1 MSTLF
6 SLHVCGSSHC
16 DVPLCHTVR
25 NTLSL
30 TQDAYQSWSPKS
42 SWIKYTRDSFILAS
56 RTKHHSS
63 KKVNNQTLC
72 LLKTSKDRLVI
83 VWHQAHRLRGRSWCW
98 PTSSQWKVALCSLGG
113 WVSVVSR
120 LCVLDRTKLMTMQR
134 KNLKFWPHPQHAV
147 AQSHWTRAAV
157 YASEMDLHA
166 IYHVM
171 IYNTELQLSFCI
183 YHLSKMLNIFWLGQL
198 IVTNL
203 IAIEV

>member
-63 KKVNNQTLC
+63 KK
-72 LLKTSKDRLVI
+72 SKQPNALFVEDIQRQIGHCMASSTQASWKIMMLTYLITVKSGLVFP
-83 VWHQAHRLRGRSWCW
+83 RR
-98 PTSSQWKVALCSLGG
+98 
-113 WVSVVSR
+113 
-120 LCVLDRTKLMTMQR
+120 
-134 KNLKFWPHPQHAV
+134 
-147 AQSHWTRAAV
+147 
-157 YASEMDLHA
+157 
-166 IYHVM
+166 
-171 IYNTELQLSFCI
+171 
-183 YHLSKMLNIFWLGQL
+183 LGQCSVSAMCVRQSKPDDHAEKEFKVL
-198 IVTNL
+198 ASPTTCCSPESLNPGSSL
-203 IAIEV
+203 CQ